1 MLYQLSYWG
10 LGAPFKRGS
19 ARVQHQ
25 LLADAASGTTQG
37 MARNKNIPSN
47 NPAVKE
53 RKRAAE
59 RLRDVVRDG
68 NYDSLL
74 GEPNGRIHHDDKFRE
89 RALRA
94 VITARSLGMSHH
106 VPAQLVADLGL
117 PENPKATGWTDDDP
131 DLPPP
136 EPEFEPSPKVPD
148 EDDNGPPF

>member
-1 MLYQLSYWG
+1 
-10 LGAPFKRGS
+10 
-19 ARVQHQ
+19 
-25 LLADAASGTTQG
+25 

-53 RKRAAE
+53 RKRAEE
-59 RLRDVVRDG
+59 RLRDVIRDG

-74 GEPNGRIHHDDKFRE
+74 GEPNGRIHRDDKFRE

-94 VITARSLGMSHH
+94 VITAQSLGMGDH
-106 VPAQLVADLGL
+106 VPGQLVNDLGL
-117 PENPKATGWTDDDP
+117 SPTPRREWSDDDP

-148 EDDNGPPF
+148 EDDSGPPF